1 MSTPKKTKKKPTS
14 TKGNNSVSKVKVVA
28 APIALTEDE
37 KLHFICWQEMM
48 HALKWLYATPDDVE
62 TKQFVLEFLAYYAKV
77 KAAMNLVEEGK
88 TKCSLGTV
96 KDTGRKLTISKRFFD
111 SAQGEADF
119 VVPFYLTYLASKIGA
134 SSSGTNRAIIRMF
147 VDSEERVQELEDEIA
162 RKDMRIKDLEN
173 AVEKCFKKGHKST
186 RK

>member
-1 MSTPKKTKKKPTS
+1 MSKQKKT
-14 TKGNNSVSKVKVVA
+14 NNAKVNNAAGKVKELP

-48 HALKWLYATPDDVE
+48 HALQWLYDTPDDIE
-62 TKQFVLEFLAYYAKV
+62 TKGFVREFLAYYAKV
-77 KAAMNLVEEGK
+77 KAAMNVVEEGK
-88 TKCSLGTV
+88 TKCCLGTI

-147 VDSEERVQELEDEIA
+147 MDSEERVQELEDEIA